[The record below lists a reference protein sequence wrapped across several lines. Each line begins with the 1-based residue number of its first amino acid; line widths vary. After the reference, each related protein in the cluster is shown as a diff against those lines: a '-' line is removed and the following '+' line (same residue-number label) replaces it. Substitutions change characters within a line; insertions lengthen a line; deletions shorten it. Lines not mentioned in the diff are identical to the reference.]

1 MPSAQRES
9 RAPHSEAGISLKFG
23 LNNWKIICA
32 LAGSCEKL
40 CRDLESRPRLN
51 AILNESFMLIF

>member
-23 LNNWKIICA
+23 LNNR
-32 LAGSCEKL
+32 GKL
-40 CRDLESRPRLN
+40 FVPSQVHVKNCVVT
-51 AILNESFMLIF
+51 